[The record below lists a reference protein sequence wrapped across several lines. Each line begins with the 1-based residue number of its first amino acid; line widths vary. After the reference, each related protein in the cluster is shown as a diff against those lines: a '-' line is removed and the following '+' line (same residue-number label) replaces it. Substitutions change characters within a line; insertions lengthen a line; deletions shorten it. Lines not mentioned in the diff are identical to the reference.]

1 MDKSRTIYRDMARQ
15 EKNGAMPHQF
25 DRYDFLAAAGI
36 GAVSGLVDVFFVGAP
51 GAGSVLGEWSDAMTD
66 KAVMLFARQAG
77 WHPRAG
83 NENNVA
89 SAIGFLEQNYKV
101 NYDAVRDE
109 AVPGMMPKNHHI
121 ESLGHAPDI
130 TGLFFSIL
138 DQFTNQAHFI
148 SNGQIVSIDT
158 SASGF
163 RLQGSGFLGK
173 LYCGFCNWFF
183 HLISD
188 VAGSSGSRGNDGRG
202 TGIPIPFMQW
212 LRMFPVGEFQVGQFR
227 NDFATV
233 VTKVFQAGY
242 DFRFGIAMAIPVLLN
257 EILIRLFWVL
267 RQHFGY
273 GQSWKWC
280 LSEVCGDGNHGL
292 RIMLLVGYGT
302 FCVIDGADAAA
313 KSGGNAVLFFLR
325 LNLWAWL
332 RLIILVLR
340 ELWDLFGSV
349 IKHLLVSYL
358 RMIAEFW
365 GFVSEKQLILEYR
378 QRIEALDGRLARELE
393 AFEAKIDET
402 TQMILNELRTIG
414 DEHAAMETRVAASIR
429 LAEVCKVDE
438 TKIIRNEKD
447 LDDYFTK

>member
-1 MDKSRTIYRDMARQ
+1 MEQSRKLYQDMARQ
-15 EKNGAMPHQF
+15 EGQGAVPHRF

-51 GAGSVLGEWSDAMTD
+51 GAGSVLGEWSDTMTD

-83 NENNVA
+83 NEDNVA

-101 NYDAVRDE
+101 NYDAVRDA
-109 AVPGMMPKNHHI
+109 AVPGMTPKNHHI
-121 ESLGHAPDI
+121 ESLAHAPDI

-202 TGIPIPFMQW
+202 TGIPIPFMEW
-212 LRMFPVGEFQVGQFR
+212 LRMLPVGTFQVGQFR
-227 NDFATV
+227 NDFAMV

-257 EILIRLFWVL
+257 EILLRLFWVL
-267 RQHFGY
+267 RQHYQY
-273 GQSWKWC
+273 GQSWTWC
-280 LSEVCGDGNHGL
+280 LREGSGDRNHGL

-302 FCVIDGADAAA
+302 FCVIDATDAAV

-325 LNLWAWL
+325 MNLWAWL

-340 ELWDLFGSV
+340 ELFGAA
-349 IKHLLVSYL
+349 IKHILLSYL

-365 GFVSEKQLILEYR
+365 GFVSEKQLILAYR
-378 QRIEALDGRLARELE
+378 QRMQALDARLARELE
-393 AFEAKIDET
+393 AWEAKINET
-402 TQMILNELRTIG
+402 TEIILGELRTINDG
-414 DEHAAMETRVAASIR
+414 QAAMETRKAASIR
-429 LAEVCKVDE
+429 LAEISHVDE
-438 TKIIRNEKD
+438 KTIIRSEKD